1 MDPLWAPWRLSYVT
15 SARRPSE
22 HDPCFICQGLEEN
35 DDRRNLIVLRTP
47 RSVALLNRFP
57 YNNGHLLVA
66 PLRHEGGLLGLHA
79 EELLDSMEVIRR
91 AVKALDALMQPAGYN
106 VGLNLGEAAG
116 AGLPGHLHWHVV
128 PRWHGDTNFM
138 PVLADT
144 KVIVQSLDALYDLLR
159 ERLHSEGQE

>member
-47 RSVALLNRFP
+47 CSVALLNRFP

-91 AVKALDALMQPAGYN
+91 AVKALDALMRPAGYN
-106 VGLNLGEAAG
+106 V
-116 AGLPGHLHWHVV
+116 
-128 PRWHGDTNFM
+128 
-138 PVLADT
+138 
-144 KVIVQSLDALYDLLR
+144 
-159 ERLHSEGQE
+159 